1 MRSEKTMNSNET
13 AENKVHKII
22 LLLLDNIVLIILLL
36 LVLALTLMTNK
47 FMTTVNWLNI
57 LKAVALKGVIAF
69 GMTMV
74 IVCGQIDLSIGSVV
88 AIAGVIAA
96 WFAEKLPE
104 LWGITLNQAT
114 VIGIVVALLF
124 SVIIGCFHAYSHV
137 KFGMPAFIITLATQL
152 FLFGL
157 AGIICGGY
165 PITGKMPA
173 WYTELGFGRIGVIP
187 IPAIVLLIF
196 FFISWFIM
204 DFTSIGR
211 SIYAVGGNSEA
222 ARLSGINVLK
232 TQMFAFAVTAILS
245 TISGF
250 MVSGQVMQ
258 ASFTFG
264 KGWETDVISSVV
276 IGGTS
281 MNGGIGKITG
291 TMLGV
296 IFIGVISNGMTLLNV
311 SVYMQYVVRGF
322 LLFGAVLISIFLP
335 RMKQRLS

>member
-1 MRSEKTMNSNET
+1 MNATKTANYRL
-13 AENKVHKII
+13 NKTI

-36 LVLALTLMTNK
+36 LILALTLMTDK

-74 IVCGQIDLSIGSVV
+74 IICAQIDLSIGSVV

-96 WFAEKLPE
+96 WFAKTLPE
-104 LWGITLNQAT
+104 LWGISVDLAA
-114 VIGIVVALLF
+114 VIGIIAALLF
-124 SVIIGCFHAYSHV
+124 SIVVGCFHAYSHV

-165 PITGKMPA
+165 PIAGKMPA
-173 WYTELGFGRIGVIP
+173 WFNNLGFGRIGIIP
-187 IPAIVLLIF
+187 IPAIVLLIIF
-196 FFISWFIM
+196 FLTWFIM
-204 DFTSIGR
+204 DLTSMGR

-222 ARLSGINVLK
+222 ARLSGINVMK
-232 TQMFAFAVTAILS
+232 TQMFCFALTAVLS
-245 TISGF
+245 TLSGF

-281 MNGGIGKITG
+281 MTGGIGKITG

-311 SVYMQYVVRGF
+311 SVYMQYVIRGF

-335 RMKQRLS
+335 RMKQKLTY

>member
-1 MRSEKTMNSNET
+1 MDSANQNSKYKV
-13 AENKVHKII
+13 NKIV
-22 LLLLDNIVLIILLL
+22 LMLLDNIVLIILLIL
-36 LVLALTLMTNK
+36 ILALALMTDK
-47 FMTTVNWLNI
+47 FMTAVNWLNI

-74 IVCGQIDLSIGSVV
+74 IICGQIDLSIGSVV
-88 AIAGVIAA
+88 AISGVIAA
-96 WFAEKLPE
+96 WCAQNLPAM
-104 LWGITLNQAT
+104 LGITVDWAAI
-114 VIGIVVALLF
+114 IGIIAALLF
-124 SVIIGCFHAYSHV
+124 AVLMGVFHAYSHV

-157 AGIICGGY
+157 AGLICGGY
-165 PITGKMPA
+165 PIAGKMPA
-173 WYTELGFGRIGVIP
+173 WFNNFGFGRIGAVP
-187 IPAIVLLIF
+187 IPAIVLVIF
-196 FFISWFIM
+196 FLISWFIM
-204 DFTSIGR
+204 DFTSMGR
-211 SIYAVGGNSEA
+211 SIYAVGGNPEA

-232 TQMFAFAVTAILS
+232 TQIFSFSATAVLAA
-245 TISGF
+245 ISGF

-296 IFIGVISNGMTLLNV
+296 IFIGVISNGMTLMNV
-311 SVYMQYVVRGF
+311 SVYMQYVIRSV
-322 LLFGAVLISIFLP
+322 LLFGAVLISIYLP
-335 RMKQRLS
+335 KMKQKLS